1 MVATRSGTLWVCW
14 TPGRGG
20 ALHGALHGLRAGDR
34 VTLERLAAQIT
45 AGDYPA
51 GAAIFVQDDCP
62 GCTRR
67 SVRWLARLAQRGR
80 RGYGQSTADA
90 TPPPTS
96 TGAG

>member
-1 MVATRSGTLWVCW
+1 M
-14 TPGRGG
+14 
-20 ALHGALHGLRAGDR
+20 
-34 VTLERLAAQIT
+34 T

-80 RGYGQSTADA
+80 RGYGQSTAECDA
-90 TPPPTS
+90 TTDLYWRRVTPSEVLGDIPQRPS
-96 TGAG
+96 LNSPNSQVGNDDIGQRLR